1 MNERRE
7 ETAVPVIMEYGKKK
21 DDIEKK
27 LNSYNW

>member
-7 ETAVPVIMEYGKKK
+7 ETTIPVAMEYDKKK

-27 LNSYNW
+27 LNSYI